1 MRRLAA
7 LLILTA
13 AGLSAAGAQ
22 APAGAPP
29 SAGTQALAGASGPI
43 LEAMRRDFPL
53 DHRAIAA
60 GLAGKPPEEAR
71 RLAYEGI
78 DRFLRGRR
86 DSILAAPG
94 PSLAAIE
101 ARQGAMLRALG
112 RQDVRLCAAVGDRGF
127 FSREALG
134 GAEPAGLAE
143 YGVAM
148 IEAAK
153 AGFRATPTP
162 PAAKEDF
169 LAWLAAVEKIEPEV
183 PVAAMLS
190 DRARRASATPDHL
203 CRGAAAMHE
212 AVAAL
217 PAGRRER
224 IARTLLSS
232 VIAATA
238 AP

>member
-1 MRRLAA
+1 MRRLAS
-7 LLILTA
+7 LLILLA
-13 AGLSAAGAQ
+13 SAAPAAAQ
-22 APAGAPP
+22 PTAVA
-29 SAGTQALAGASGPI
+29 SAPI

-53 DHRAIAA
+53 DHQAIAA
-60 GLAGKPPEEAR
+60 TLTGKPPAEAR

-94 PSLAAIE
+94 PALVAIE
-101 ARQGAMLRALG
+101 ARQAALLRALG
-112 RQDVRLCAAVGDRGF
+112 RQDVRLCATVGDRGF
-127 FSREALG
+127 FSPEALAG
-134 GAEPAGLAE
+134 VEPAGLAE
-143 YGVAM
+143 YGVAL

-153 AGFRATPTP
+153 AGFRAPATP

-169 LAWLAAVEKIEPEV
+169 LDWLAAVERIEPQV
-183 PVAAMLS
+183 PVRAMLA
-190 DRARRASATPDHL
+190 DRARRAAASPDQL

-212 AVAAL
+212 AVAVL

-224 IARTLLSS
+224 VARTLLAS
-232 VIAATA
+232 VIAVA

>member
-1 MRRLAA
+1 MRRFAA
-7 LLILTA
+7 FLIFASGFAPA
-13 AGLSAAGAQ
+13 AAQ
-22 APAGAPP
+22 PPAGA
-29 SAGTQALAGASGPI
+29 SAPI

-53 DHRAIAA
+53 DHQAIAA
-60 GLAGKPPEEAR
+60 AFAGKPPEEAR
-71 RLAYEGI
+71 RLVYEGI

-86 DSILAAPG
+86 ASILAAPG
-94 PSLAAIE
+94 PSLVAIE

-112 RQDVRLCAAVGDRGF
+112 KRDVRLCAAVGDRGF
-127 FSREALG
+127 FSREALAG
-134 GAEPAGLAE
+134 VEPAGLAD
-143 YGVAM
+143 YGVAL

-153 AGFRATPTP
+153 AGFRAPATS

-169 LAWLAAVEKIEPEV
+169 LAWLAAVERIEPEV
-183 PVAAMLS
+183 PVRAMLS
-190 DRARRASATPDHL
+190 DRELRAAASPDHL

-224 IARTLLSS
+224 VARTLLSS
-232 VIAATA
+232 VIAAA

>member
-7 LLILTA
+7 LLIFA
-13 AGLSAAGAQ
+13 AVPAAAQ
-22 APAGAPP
+22 PPAGA
-29 SAGTQALAGASGPI
+29 AAPI

-53 DHRAIAA
+53 NHQAIAA
-60 GLAGKPPEEAR
+60 SLPGKTPEEAR

-86 DSILAAPG
+86 ESVLAAPG
-94 PSLAAIE
+94 ASLVAIE

-112 RQDVRLCAAVGDRGF
+112 KQDVRLCATVGDRGF
-127 FSREALG
+127 FSREALA
-134 GAEPAGLAE
+134 GAEPAGLAD
-143 YGVAM
+143 YGLAL

-153 AGFRATPTP
+153 AGFRAPAAP
-162 PAAKEDF
+162 PATKEDF

-183 PVAAMLS
+183 PVGAMLS
-190 DRARRASATPDHL
+190 DRARRSAASPDHL

-224 IARTLLSS
+224 VARTLLAS
-232 VIAATA
+232 VIAA

>member
-7 LLILTA
+7 FLILA
-13 AGLSAAGAQ
+13 AGLAPAAAQ
-22 APAGAPP
+22 PPAGAT
-29 SAGTQALAGASGPI
+29 API

-53 DHRAIAA
+53 DHRAIAD
-60 GLAGKPPEEAR
+60 GLAGKPADEAR

-112 RQDVRLCAAVGDRGF
+112 RQDPRLCAAVGDRGF
-127 FSREALG
+127 FSREALA
-134 GAEPAGLAE
+134 GAEPAGLAD
-143 YGVAM
+143 YGLALM
-148 IEAAK
+148 EAAR

-162 PAAKEDF
+162 LATKEDF
-169 LAWLAAVEKIEPEV
+169 EAWLAAVERLEPSV
-183 PVAAMLS
+183 PVGAMLA
-190 DRARRASATPDHL
+190 DRARRSAASPDHL

-224 IARTLLSS
+224 VARTLLSS
-232 VIAATA
+232 VIAAA

>member
-1 MRRLAA
+1 MPMRRLVA
-7 LLILTA
+7 LLILA
-13 AGLSAAGAQ
+13 AGLAPAAAQPPPGASAA
-22 APAGAPP
+22 
-29 SAGTQALAGASGPI
+29 I
-43 LEAMRRDFPL
+43 LEAMRRDFPI
-53 DHRAIAA
+53 DHQAIAA
-60 GLAGKPPEEAR
+60 GLAGKTPEEAR

-94 PSLAAIE
+94 SSLVAIE

-112 RQDVRLCAAVGDRGF
+112 RQDARLCAAVGDRGF
-127 FSREALG
+127 FSREALA
-134 GAEPAGLAE
+134 GAEAAGLAE
-143 YGVAM
+143 YGIAM

-153 AGFRATPTP
+153 AGFRATATP

-169 LAWLAAVEKIEPEV
+169 LAWLAAVERIEPQI
-183 PVAAMLS
+183 PVGAMLS
-190 DRARRASATPDHL
+190 DRARRAAASPDHL

-212 AVAAL
+212 AVGAL

-224 IARTLLSS
+224 VARTLLGS
-232 VIAATA
+232 VIAA

>member
-7 LLILTA
+7 LLILA
-13 AGLSAAGAQ
+13 AGLAPAAAQ
-22 APAGAPP
+22 PPAGA
-29 SAGTQALAGASGPI
+29 SAPI

-53 DHRAIAA
+53 DHQSIAA
-60 GLAGKPPEEAR
+60 ALEGKAPEEAR

-94 PSLAAIE
+94 PLLVAIE

-112 RQDVRLCAAVGDRGF
+112 KQDVRLCATVGDRGF
-127 FSREALG
+127 FSREALA
-134 GAEPAGLAE
+134 GAEPAGLAD
-143 YGVAM
+143 YGLALV
-148 IEAAK
+148 EAAK
-153 AGFRATPTP
+153 AGFRGSATP

-169 LAWLAAVEKIEPEV
+169 LAWLAAVERIEPEV
-183 PVAAMLS
+183 PVGAMLS
-190 DRARRASATPDHL
+190 DRARRAAAGPDHL

-217 PAGRRER
+217 PPGRRER
-224 IARTLLSS
+224 VARTLLSS
-232 VIAATA
+232 VIAAA